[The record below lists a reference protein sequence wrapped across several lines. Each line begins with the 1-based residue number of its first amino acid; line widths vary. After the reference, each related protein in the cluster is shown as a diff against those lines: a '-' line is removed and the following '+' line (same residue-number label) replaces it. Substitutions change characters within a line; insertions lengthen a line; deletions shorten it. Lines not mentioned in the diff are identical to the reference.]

1 VPARYALERRQWKEA
16 AALTVPAVIPWE
28 KVPYAEANIHFAVAI
43 GAARSGQLEVAQR
56 AIDKLASLRQAEL
69 DMKDAYWADQ
79 VEIQRLAAGAWLLA
93 AQKKTDEALAQMR
106 AAADLEASTEKHPI
120 TPGAVLPA
128 REQLSEMLLGM
139 GKAEESLAEA
149 EHALRDAPNRY
160 NGLWLAAQA
169 AERAGKT
176 EVAKN
181 YRAKMAA
188 LRGKRA
194 ATVTVMIQN

>member
-1 VPARYALERRQWKEA
+1 L
-16 AALTVPAVIPWE
+16 
-28 KVPYAEANIHFAVAI
+28 
-43 GAARSGQLEVAQR
+43 
-56 AIDKLASLRQAEL
+56 
-69 DMKDAYWADQ
+69 KDAYWADQ

-149 EHALRDAPNRY
+149 EHALRGAPNRY

-176 EVAKN
+176 DVAKN